1 MSDNLA
7 ACIYVHMLGLLK
19 KKKNSACQL
28 EIVSNH
34 SWVEK

>member
-19 KKKNSACQL
+19 KKILVCQL

>member
-19 KKKNSACQL
+19 KKKKFS
-28 EIVSNH
+28 VPVRDS
-34 SWVEK
+34 